1 MIVAWAH
8 VRKAIPLR
16 RSFPGSGNPSC

>member
-8 VRKAIPLR
+8 VRKAIACETPDGHLQKVV
-16 RSFPGSGNPSC
+16 G